1 MYSVVEMRSLY
12 SCASF
17 KYNYYQASNKW
28 ILIPSQISGFRL
40 LIYREHLLQTEPS
53 LVLLGLLKR
62 VAWNCSQWWLKELG
76 KVSGKDNRE
85 LIIDSNCKDDGQ
97 PER

>member
-1 MYSVVEMRSLY
+1 MYSDVEMSSLY
-12 SCASF
+12 SRASF

-40 LIYREHLLQTEPS
+40 LIYGEHLLQTDP
-53 LVLLGLLKR
+53 LFLLGLLKR
-62 VAWNCSQWWLKELG
+62 VASNCSQWWLKELG

-85 LIIDSNCKDDGQ
+85 LIIDSN
-97 PER
+97 